1 MPIAY
6 KIDVLSALKE
16 KGFSTYRMRKEKILA
31 ESTIQAFRSG
41 DMISYEKLAQ
51 ICKMLDCQPGDVLE
65 YVPDA
70 QEEE

>member
-51 ICKMLDCQPGDVLE
+51 ICKMLGCQPGDVLK
-65 YVPDA
+65 YVSDA
-70 QEEE
+70 QEE

>member
-70 QEEE
+70 GEEE